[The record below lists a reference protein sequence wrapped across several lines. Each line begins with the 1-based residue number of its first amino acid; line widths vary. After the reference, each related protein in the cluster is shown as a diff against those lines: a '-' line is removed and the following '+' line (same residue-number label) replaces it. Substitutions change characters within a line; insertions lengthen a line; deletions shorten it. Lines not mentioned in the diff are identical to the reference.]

1 MEVVRAR
8 RGMVEIREAIEASG
22 GSTSGD
28 GRPSGRGDLQVTGGL
43 PYLAH
48 YHAVAL
54 CDTLGLNL
62 NLNRGDW
69 SLERCAARDDSPLQ
83 SQESRGL
90 PRRGVRFSCHLRVTC
105 ATPGSSRRRQRR
117 RGQHRPSPH
126 CPFSRAIPPTC
137 TLPGAPRPAS
147 DRHTSRSWCTSPSL
161 PTQQETRK
169 SALSRA
175 DHWLPIL
182 LLV

>member
-22 GSTSGD
+22 GSTPGD
-28 GRPSGRGDLQVTGGL
+28 GRPSGWGDLQVTGGL

-69 SLERCAARDDSPLQ
+69 SLERCAARDDSQLQ
-83 SQESRGL
+83 SRGPVVSL
-90 PRRGVRFSCHLRVTC
+90 VAVCASVVTY
-105 ATPGSSRRRQRR
+105 A
-117 RGQHRPSPH
+117 
-126 CPFSRAIPPTC
+126 
-137 TLPGAPRPAS
+137 
-147 DRHTSRSWCTSPSL
+147 
-161 PTQQETRK
+161 
-169 SALSRA
+169 
-175 DHWLPIL
+175 
-182 LLV
+182 